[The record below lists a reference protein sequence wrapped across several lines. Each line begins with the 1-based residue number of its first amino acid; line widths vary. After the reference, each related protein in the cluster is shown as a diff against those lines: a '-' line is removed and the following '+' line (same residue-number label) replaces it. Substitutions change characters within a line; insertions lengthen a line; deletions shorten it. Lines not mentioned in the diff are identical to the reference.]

1 VPELPLHSQHLRSL
15 SRVLKL
21 VCFIYLVHLV
31 YLV

>member
-1 VPELPLHSQHLRSL
+1 MLVPELLLHSQHLRSL

-21 VCFIYLVHLV
+21 VCFVYLV